1 MTADDPGSSCCRS
14 RHRRPEAYLGILVA
28 QFRAFEEAQVEDIYL
43 LKKHRLKKCLL
54 EVSVEEVSVEEAP
67 VEEAPV
73 EEALEEAPPHPP
85 LKRTLEE
92 QVNTSTFHTS
102 HYDPVFLSSSH
113 RPNLRSSRFKFPIK
127 DDAKP
132 NDHPRGGLDDC
143 NAQKRS
149 ENTADIESNDERR
162 VRSALSKLDP
172 HILLQQLDS
181 PSPPKWQTVLTDWVS
196 VTIPLPIF
204 REWNG
209 KFKDWDH
216 LRYEYDVSTQRLMI
230 KCMPSNI
237 HASIPSDFLVQVGLE
252 TLKLSD
258 SAQRALR
265 TGSTTNFN
273 GFDYPNMNKGA
284 KKEADAYLKVQSRRH
299 PAIVVESGWAESE
312 RDLEDARLWL
322 LGTSPPVARVI
333 LVDHVEGKI
342 LHDNRS
348 EDEKTERKL
357 MDAEVEELLADGTSL
372 YCDKEEPADGE
383 EKTVTARSNE
393 KHAQD
398 VLINKLL
405 SANSE
410 NNLMK
415 PLLGPVE
422 SRLSV
427 FRRVRDGD
435 NPENIICKTVATD
448 EGNAVQQIY
457 REFEADI
464 YPSEP
469 TKSLSIPWG
478 ELVAPPPTSFTPRDL
493 RTKFSLNLQKFH
505 EMVKEAIEDQIDIN
519 AHTRAI
525 VILERHEEIPRYPS
539 HSEIKKRTGS
549 RMLDGDGPYAPSPR
563 VLKNH
568 VMGLN
573 VMIMGSYDMTT
584 PP

>member
-1 MTADDPGSSCCRS
+1 
-14 RHRRPEAYLGILVA
+14 V
-28 QFRAFEEAQVEDIYL
+28 Q
-43 LKKHRLKKCLL
+43 
-54 EVSVEEVSVEEAP
+54 
-67 VEEAPV
+67 
-73 EEALEEAPPHPP
+73 
-85 LKRTLEE
+85 E
-92 QVNTSTFHTS
+92 QINTSTFHTS
-102 HYDPVFLSSSH
+102 HHDPVFISSSH
-113 RPNLRSSRFKFPIK
+113 RPNLYSSRPIK

-132 NDHPRGGLDDC
+132 NGHPRGGLDDY

-172 HILLQQLDS
+172 YILLQQLDS

-204 REWNG
+204 KEWNG

-216 LRYEYDVSTQRLMI
+216 LHYEYDVSTERLLI

-237 HASIPSDFLVQVGLE
+237 HESIPSNFLVQVGLE
-252 TLKLSD
+252 TLNLSD
-258 SAQRALR
+258 SAQEALR
-265 TGSTTNFN
+265 TGSSTNFN
-273 GFDYPNMNKGA
+273 GFNYPNMNKGA

-299 PAIVVESGWAESE
+299 PAVVVESGWAESE
-312 RDLEDARLWL
+312 RDLLEDARLWL

-333 LVDHVEGKI
+333 LVNYVEGKI

-357 MDAEVEELLADGTSL
+357 MNAEVEELLADGTSL
-372 YCDKEEPADGE
+372 YYDKEEPADGE
-383 EKTVTARSNE
+383 EKTVSNE
-393 KHAQD
+393 TDAQD

-415 PLLGPVE
+415 PLLGPIE

-448 EGNAVQQIY
+448 KENAVQQIY

-469 TKSLSIPWG
+469 TKRFSIPWG
-478 ELVAPPPTSFTPRDL
+478 ELVAPPPTSFTQRDL

-505 EMVKEAIEDQIDIN
+505 KMVKEAIEDQIDIN
-519 AHTRAI
+519 AHSRAI
-525 VILERHEEIPRYPS
+525 VILERHEEIPATRR
-539 HSEIKKRTGS
+539 IRRT
-549 RMLDGDGPYAPSPR
+549 RKELDPGC
-563 VLKNH
+563 
-568 VMGLN
+568 
-573 VMIMGSYDMTT
+573 
-584 PP
+584 